1 MVFIVVSVEFI
12 VVNAVLRGVS
22 NTSMSP
28 DVVVSGKMRWSRV
41 ASISYLGSHLPGST
55 TRSY

>member
-22 NTSMSP
+22 NTSMS
-28 DVVVSGKMRWSRV
+28 DVVVSGKMPWSRV